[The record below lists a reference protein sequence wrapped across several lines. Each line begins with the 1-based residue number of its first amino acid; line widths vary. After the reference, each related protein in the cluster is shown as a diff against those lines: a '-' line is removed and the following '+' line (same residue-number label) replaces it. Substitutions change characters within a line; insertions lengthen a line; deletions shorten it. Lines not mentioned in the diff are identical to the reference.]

1 MVAVLL
7 GLILVVVI
15 IFLIMLY
22 GWQEVHICGLV
33 IKIKSGER
41 MFRIKQIEH
50 QSLPGLQVYRRTTQG
65 SAGYTEKLVV
75 TFQSPEQ
82 DTRTVSTKTD
92 SNKETTSCDTRHS
105 DESTDCS
112 ITIGRES
119 FYENLAFEQE
129 QKE

>member
-1 MVAVLL
+1 MVSVLL

-22 GWQEVHICGLV
+22 RRQEVHICGLV
-33 IKIKSGER
+33 IKIKSYQNHDTCINSGER

-65 SAGYTEKLVV
+65 SAGYTEQPVV

-82 DTRTVSTKTD
+82 ETRTLSTK
-92 SNKETTSCDTRHS
+92 
-105 DESTDCS
+105 S
-112 ITIGRES
+112 INPT
-119 FYENLAFEQE
+119 Q
-129 QKE
+129 